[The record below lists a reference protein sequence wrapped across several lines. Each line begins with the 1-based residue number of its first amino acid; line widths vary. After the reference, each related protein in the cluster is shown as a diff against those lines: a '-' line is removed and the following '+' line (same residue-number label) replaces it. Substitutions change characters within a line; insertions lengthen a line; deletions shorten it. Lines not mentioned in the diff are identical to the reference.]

1 MTELKYIS
9 DKKIRC
15 DVFLS
20 EKISNLSRTSIQKL
34 IKEKLVFVNGKNI
47 KPNVILEIGD
57 EITVS
62 IPDKKEITLVAED
75 IALDIV
81 YEDDYI
87 IIINKPRNMVVHPA
101 AGNEEHTLVNA
112 LLNHCKLSMINSER
126 PGIVHRLDKDTTGL
140 IVCAKDDETHLKLVE
155 KFSNREITKKYLAIC
170 NGSFSKDNGLIDKP
184 IGRDEKDRKKM
195 SVKSKSG
202 KEALTEYNVL
212 ISNLEYSLVD
222 VTLHTGRT
230 HQIRVHFSSLNH
242 PIVGDETY
250 GNKNEKIKANGQML
264 HSYYLEFSH
273 PITDENLSFTVLPDD
288 YFFSILNKTGLE
300 FNEELLCKAKD

>member
-101 AGNEEHTLVNA
+101 AGNEAHTLVNA

-155 KFSNREITKKYLAIC
+155 MFSNREINKKYLAIC
-170 NGSFSKDNGLIDKP
+170 NGSFSKENGFIDKP

-202 KEALTEYNVL
+202 KEALTEYNIL
-212 ISNLEYSLVD
+212 TSNLKYSLVD

-242 PIVGDETY
+242 PIVGDKTY

-264 HSYYLEFSH
+264 HSYYLEFLH
-273 PITDENLSFTVLPDD
+273 PITEENLSFTVLPDD
-288 YFFSILNKTGLE
+288 YFLVF
-300 FNEELLCKAKD
+300 

>member
-1 MTELKYIS
+1 MAELKYIS

-34 IKEKLVFVNGKNI
+34 IKGKLVFVNGKNI

-75 IALDIV
+75 IDLDIV

-101 AGNEEHTLVNA
+101 VGNEKHTLVNA

-140 IVCAKDDETHLKLVE
+140 MVIAKNNSSYKYLKNLFETRKIDKE
-155 KFSNREITKKYLAIC
+155 YLAIC
-170 NGSFSKDNGLIDKP
+170 NGIFQKKSGTIQTFMDRDPNNRRKMAVTNS
-184 IGRDEKDRKKM
+184 GRDAI
-195 SVKSKSG
+195 SKY
-202 KEALTEYNVL
+202 EV
-212 ISNLEYSLVD
+212 ISENNGYSLVKIKI
-222 VTLHTGRT
+222 LTGRT
-230 HQIRVHFSSLNH
+230 HQIRVHMTYINH
-242 PIVGDETY
+242 PLLGDPVY
-250 GNKNEKIKANGQML
+250 GNVKHKFNLDHQLLHCHKLGFTDKNGIYREFYADVHEDFKKYKKIL
-264 HSYYLEFSH
+264 
-273 PITDENLSFTVLPDD
+273 
-288 YFFSILNKTGLE
+288 GLGE
-300 FNEELLCKAKD
+300 